1 MSRYCRLSRFK
12 IKRGKYF
19 WNLTFRILF
28 QWFYKPHIF
37 YILSECV
44 YFLLVSDTEMSSEF
58 KVYKFEPGMLSLW
71 SDAASERLEVM
82 LSFLKLG
89 NDQFDEIIPSCDV
102 DITRSDY
109 RDYTLYSAFV
119 TNCMAP
125 IFEEFISDVTKDNKR
140 VASRDYLSVA
150 REETASFNKTTVGFN
165 NTVMSNENVV
175 LNSLIFRIYNY
186 QNPPLNGLIIIY
198 SWVYGIL

>member
-1 MSRYCRLSRFK
+1 MEL
-12 IKRGKYF
+12 
-19 WNLTFRILF
+19 
-28 QWFYKPHIF
+28 
-37 YILSECV
+37 
-44 YFLLVSDTEMSSEF
+44 SSEF

-82 LSFLKLG
+82 LSFLKVG

-109 RDYTLYSAFV
+109 RDYTLYSAFVV

-186 QNPPLNGLIIIY
+186 QNPPLNGLILIY
-198 SWVYGIL
+198 SRVYGIL

>member
-1 MSRYCRLSRFK
+1 MEL
-12 IKRGKYF
+12 
-19 WNLTFRILF
+19 
-28 QWFYKPHIF
+28 
-37 YILSECV
+37 
-44 YFLLVSDTEMSSEF
+44 SSEF

-82 LSFLKLG
+82 LSFLKVG

-109 RDYTLYSAFV
+109 SDYTVYSAFV

-125 IFEEFISDVTKDNKR
+125 IYETFFSDVTKDNKR
-140 VASRDYLSVA
+140 VASRDYLSIA
-150 REETASFNKTTVGFN
+150 RQETASVNMTTVGFN
-165 NTVMSNENVV
+165 NNVMSNENVV
-175 LNSLIFRIYNY
+175 LNSLKFRIYSY
-186 QNPPLNGLIIIY
+186 QDLPLNGLMLTY